1 MLFSVVSV
9 MFKFIISIT
18 IVITLYLVYH
28 QMVEET
34 DIVTQNQTTAAA
46 AALNKLTETSNVTIT
61 NTTLTT
67 VVEVISFNQIAHC
80 IDCIQ
85 CR

>member
-18 IVITLYLVYH
+18 IVITLYLAYH